1 MDKPTTILEL
11 PIFPLNLVLF
21 PGMPLPLHIFEERY
35 KLMVERCLEG
45 NRSFGVTLL
54 REGQAEGPGGVPHT
68 IGTVARIVRHVRM
81 EDGRYNLVT
90 RGTSRY
96 QMLDSRAES
105 GYLTAR
111 VELLDEEEDDPRAL
125 EMLRAIVEDEFDGFL
140 DDLTE
145 LTNTKREPIVFPDD
159 PTAAAYLVAHFL
171 PIYNWEKQR
180 LLEASSTDVRLAEE
194 RRILGR
200 ERGMIREFGAAPAI
214 YQVDDGDGPRL
225 LQN

>member
-1 MDKPTTILEL
+1 MDKLPTTLEL

-35 KLMVERCLEG
+35 KLMIERCLEG
-45 NRSFGVTLL
+45 NRSFGVALL
-54 REGQAEGPGGVPHT
+54 RSGSDVGPGGVPHD

-81 EDGRYNLVT
+81 EDGKFNLVT

-96 QMLDSRAES
+96 QILDSRYES

-111 VELLDEEEDDPRAL
+111 VELLGEEEDDPRIL
-125 EMLRAIVEDEFDGFL
+125 EVLRALVEDEFDNFL
-140 DDLTE
+140 DDLSE
-145 LTNTKREPIVFPDD
+145 LTSKQREPLVFPDD
-159 PTAAAYLVAHFL
+159 PTAASYLVAHFL

-180 LLEASSTDVRLAEE
+180 LLESSSTDLRLAEE

-200 ERGMIREFGAAPAI
+200 ERGMIREFGTAPAI
-214 YQVDDGDGPRL
+214 YQVDDGTGPRVL
-225 LQN
+225 KN

>member
-1 MDKPTTILEL
+1 MDKPTTTLEL
-11 PIFPLNLVLF
+11 PIFPLNVVLF

-35 KLMVERCLEG
+35 KQMIGRCLEG

-54 REGQAEGPGGVPHT
+54 RSGQAEGPGGIPHE

-81 EDGRYNLVT
+81 DDGKYNLAT

-96 QMLDSRAES
+96 QMLDGRYES

-111 VELLDEEEDDPRAL
+111 VELLDEEELDPRTLEVQRAL
-125 EMLRAIVEDEFDGFL
+125 VEDEFDGFL

-145 LTNTKREPIVFPDD
+145 LTNTRREPIVFPDD
-159 PTAAAYLVAHFL
+159 PTAASYLVAHYL

-194 RRILGR
+194 RRILAR
-200 ERGMIREFGAAPAI
+200 ERGMIHEFGTAPAI
-214 YQVDDGDGPRL
+214 YQGDDGTGPRVRL
-225 LQN
+225 N

>member
-11 PIFPLNLVLF
+11 PLFPLNLVLF

-35 KLMVERCLEG
+35 KLMIERCLEG
-45 NRSFGVTLL
+45 TRSFGVILL
-54 REGQAEGPGGVPHT
+54 REEPDAGSGAIPHT
-68 IGTVARIVRHVRM
+68 IGTVTRIVRHVRM

-90 RGTSRY
+90 RGTSRF
-96 QMLDSRAES
+96 QLLDSRTDS

-125 EMLRAIVEDEFDGFL
+125 AVLRATVEDEFDGFL
-140 DDLTE
+140 DELTE
-145 LTNTKREPIVFPDD
+145 LTGTKREPIVFPDD

-180 LLEASSTDVRLAEE
+180 LLEAFSTDMRLVEE
-194 RRILGR
+194 RRILRR

-214 YQVDDGDGPRL
+214 YQVDDGNGPRL